1 MAPEYYFFP
10 DRREADA
17 SLLEARLAHA
27 TSDSTQTL
35 LDGLRRIDWAYPA
48 LVVYRE
54 SGDDRWSY
62 VTLGLS
68 LRELG
73 ED

>member
-35 LDGLRRIDWAYPA
+35 LDGLRRIDWAYPTA
-48 LVVYRE
+48 GR
-54 SGDDRWSY
+54 
-62 VTLGLS
+62 T
-68 LRELG
+68 
-73 ED
+73 